1 MRYLAKNKKDY
12 IGKCR
17 YCGAPLPVGSTFMV
31 CDRCYPGDEAPPG
44 IVQRGADLP
53 ENSLIFHNFL
63 LAIYAMGVI
72 MHL

>member
-1 MRYLAKNKKDY
+1 M
-12 IGKCR
+12 I
-17 YCGAPLPVGSTFMV
+17 
-31 CDRCYPGDEAPPG
+31 PGDEAPPG

>member
-1 MRYLAKNKKDY
+1 MSLLRRAAAGWKHIY
-12 IGKCR
+12 GVR
-17 YCGAPLPVGSTFMV
+17 QMLPG
-31 CDRCYPGDEAPPG
+31 GEAPPEK
-44 IVQRGADLP
+44 VQRGADLL

>member
-1 MRYLAKNKKDY
+1 MSLQM
-12 IGKCR
+12 
-17 YCGAPLPVGSTFMV
+17 L
-31 CDRCYPGDEAPPG
+31 PGDEAPPG